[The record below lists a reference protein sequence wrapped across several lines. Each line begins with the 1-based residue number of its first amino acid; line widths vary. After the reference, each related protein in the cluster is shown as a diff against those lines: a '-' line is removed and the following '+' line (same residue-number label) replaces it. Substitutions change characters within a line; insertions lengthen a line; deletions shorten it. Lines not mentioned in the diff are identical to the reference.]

1 MTVALAWVGMRK
13 DGLEHL
19 YIGSDSRLTG
29 LRMDVCPKIL
39 VLPRSD
45 CALCFAGDT
54 HATYPLMLQLANAIA
69 AHEPARDRSLDISK
83 VKDHLL
89 RLFKD
94 MVNRFDLVQPL
105 TSADAQFLFAG
116 YSWRKKDFR
125 IWSISYEPN
134 GKRFLAREARSFCSR
149 LSKAAFIG
157 DRSKQVRAKL
167 ARQLNE
173 PGAPAYL
180 EPFTVLAEFLR
191 SSTREDSIGG
201 APQLVR
207 ITQHMSTR
215 PLCVRWDGSDTL
227 FGRPLFD
234 YENTDYLIVEPFS
247 RRIFRPRKYGYRV
260 DYAGTSGEN
269 PFKVTALEPADDEP
283 ELFE

>member
-1 MTVALAWVGMRK
+1 MTVALAWVGKRK

-69 AHEPARDRSLDISK
+69 AHEPARDRSLDISR

-94 MVNRFDLVQPL
+94 MVAKYDFPQPL
-105 TSADAQFLFAG
+105 ARADAQFIFAG

-125 IWSISYEPN
+125 IWSISYEPSQQA
-134 GKRFLAREARSFCSR
+134 FLAREAISFCDR
-149 LSKAAFIG
+149 LKKVAFIG

-167 ARQLNE
+167 ARQLNQ
-173 PGAPAYL
+173 PGPPAYL
-180 EPFTVLAEFLR
+180 EPLAVLAESLKL
-191 SSTREDSIGG
+191 STKADSIGG

-207 ITQHMSTR
+207 ITQHMNTR
-215 PLCVRWDGSDTL
+215 PMCVRWDGSDTL
-227 FGRPLFD
+227 FGRRLFD
-234 YENTDYLIVEPFS
+234 YENTDYLIIEPFTGRILRS
-247 RRIFRPRKYGYRV
+247 RKFGHRADFDISDKE
-260 DYAGTSGEN
+260 D
-269 PFKVTALEPADDEP
+269 PFEVTVDEP
-283 ELFE
+283 GDQPETDE